1 MVCLIP
7 CPSGNWE
14 WKVAQEE
21 NLVVPNKTAL
31 FLSLYYLPCKLHHWP
46 SHQLTQ
52 LTGNKYTRCT
62 IYNNQPC
69 HPYALTF
76 YGFFFLLQSWK
87 LTDAITIALKDCFSL
102 LLTVKDDL
110 YIMAWPY
117 LLPVQHSACVIGS
130 CNKRR
135 KKRLWSSPLDWLGQ
149 FVACKNFHSLGQTL
163 ELHHR
168 ENIVDNGYW
177 HSRNMT
183 YCRTYYSCYL
193 PGVKSWYGL

>member
-1 MVCLIP
+1 MPNPLPFGQLRMKSCPGEESSCPQQDSTFFEPVLLTMQTTSLAFPPLI
-7 CPSGNWE
+7 
-14 WKVAQEE
+14 
-21 NLVVPNKTAL
+21 
-31 FLSLYYLPCKLHHWP
+31 
-46 SHQLTQ
+46 TQ

-76 YGFFFLLQSWK
+76 YVFFLLQSWK
-87 LTDAITIALKDCFSL
+87 LTDAITITLKDCFSL

-135 KKRLWSSPLDWLGQ
+135 KRLWSSPLDWLGQ